1 VYVCICIYLRMYTY
15 VYYLDIIQTGLSVS
29 SEKLLDIQV
38 SYSDAL
44 LPNFSSGA
52 VPIPPPLS
60 LSLSLSLS
68 VRELSFTNH
77 STSLMVRLPF

>member
-52 VPIPPPLS
+52 VPIPPPS
-60 LSLSLSLS
+60 LSLC